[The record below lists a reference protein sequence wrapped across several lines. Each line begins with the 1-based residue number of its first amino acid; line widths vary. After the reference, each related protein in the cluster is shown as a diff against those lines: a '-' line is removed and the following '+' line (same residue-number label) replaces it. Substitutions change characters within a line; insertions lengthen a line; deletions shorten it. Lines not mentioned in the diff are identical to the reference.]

1 MGDIVMY
8 SSISFDNKQWYLVK
22 VINIIILIIYWTLE
36 KLINKQR
43 QNDQREETVHF

>member
-8 SSISFDNKQWYLVK
+8 SSISFDNTKWYLVK

-43 QNDQREETVHF
+43 QNDQRKKTVHF